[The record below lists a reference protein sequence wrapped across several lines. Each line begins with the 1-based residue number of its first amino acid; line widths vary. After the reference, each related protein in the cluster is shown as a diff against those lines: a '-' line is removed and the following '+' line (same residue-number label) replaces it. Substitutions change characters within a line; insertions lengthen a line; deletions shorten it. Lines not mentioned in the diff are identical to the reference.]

1 MKTKKGVF
9 TFETWNDNIVK
20 FIRSLDANKALGHDG
35 ISVRILKLCATS
47 ISKPQQI
54 FLKNY

>member
-54 FLKNY
+54 F